1 MALTLLLLHYFY
13 FWVEVRVRVKA
24 NAVQVFNWLKFLL
37 VLLANMFAI
46 KLRVE
51 ELKSR

>member
-1 MALTLLLLHYFY
+1 MTLTLLLLHYFY
-13 FWVEVRVRVKA
+13 FWVEVQVKVKA

-46 KLRVE
+46 ELRVK
-51 ELKSR
+51 ELKPR